1 MNWNFLKSK
10 AFWGKQQMEENKML
24 TKKTTFE
31 DIKNALWAGA
41 NTFRDNID
49 ASNYKDYVLSM
60 LFVKYLSDTFE
71 ESVENLKKDYEG
83 IRLERQIANLPFVLK
98 EEYTFDYLLKNKYA
112 VDIGSKIS
120 EALTGIESSNA
131 ILSGIFRGIDFNS
144 ENNLGKKEQKNPLL
158 RTLLEDFADLDLRPS
173 HIETK
178 DNEVPADVVGDA
190 YEYMIGE
197 FATMAGKK
205 AGSFFTP
212 QQVSE
217 IMAQIV
223 APQEKDRVYDPT
235 CGSGSLLIRAAK
247 KGGLDKVSIYGQEVN
262 NSAISMARM
271 NMFIHDIKDAHIAW
285 GDTLANPQHLDSD
298 GNLMKFDCIVANMP
312 FSKDKWAEGFNPGGE
327 VSVDE
332 DESNT
337 KSTKKGKKKEFKME
351 PSLDRHHRFDLGIPP
366 ASKGDWAF
374 LLHMIASMS
383 GNGRV
388 AAVAPH
394 GVLFRGASEGRIRQA
409 VIEKNLIDAVIGLP
423 ENLFYGT
430 SIPACIVVFKKG
442 RTTTD
447 VLFVDASKDLK
458 KEKAKNKLR
467 DGSNGEA
474 NDIKKIVD
482 TYKAFVNGEE
492 TAEQEKYSHVATLS
506 EIQENEYNLNIPRY
520 VDTFE
525 EEELID
531 LESVNKEIADIK
543 TQIAS
548 LEKEMEQCMKELGL

>member
-1 MNWNFLKSK
+1 M
-10 AFWGKQQMEENKML
+10 AI
-24 TKKTTFE
+24 KKTTFE

-60 LFVKYLSDTFE
+60 LFVKYLSDTFD

-98 EEYTFDYLLKNKYA
+98 EEYTFNYLLKNKYA

-158 RTLLEDFADLDLRPS
+158 RTLLDDFADLDLRPS

-217 IMAQIV
+217 VMAQIV

-298 GNLMKFDCIVANMP
+298 GNLMKFECIVANMP

-332 DESNT
+332 DETPVKAN
-337 KSTKKGKKKEFKME
+337 KKGKKKEFKME
-351 PSLDRHHRFDLGIPP
+351 PSLDRFHRFDMGIPP

-374 LLHMIASMS
+374 LLHMIHSMS

-409 VIEKNLIDAVIGLP
+409 VIEKNLIDAIIGLP

-430 SIPACIVVFKKG
+430 SIPACIVVFKRG

-447 VLFVDASKDLK
+447 VLFIDASKEFK

-467 DGSNGEA
+467 DGTNGEP
-474 NDIKKIVD
+474 NDIKRIVD
-482 TYKAFVNGEE
+482 TYRAFVNGEN
-492 TAEQEKYSHVATLS
+492 AEQEKYSHVASLS
-506 EIQENEYNLNIPRY
+506 EIEENEYNLNIPRY

-543 TQIAS
+543 GQIAA